1 MMRSYFWLRRFAVWS
16 FAMMVVAPLGGCG
29 YQFVGES
36 SLLPKEARTI
46 YVEPFVNR
54 SRDVGLDKELTTAL
68 RGEFYRRGQ
77 LKIVDSAEQ
86 ADVILSGV
94 IRCYSECPGARVL
107 SANSNDEVLQY
118 DSLLIMDVTL
128 RRREPNEILWRG
140 QGVRLNQ
147 VYAGS
152 RAAVVTTSSAF
163 QSTTTLNSRDVSQL
177 TDIQLTELDRRA
189 VRDRLMEQF
198 ARELHQRVTEMF

>member
-1 MMRSYFWLRRFAVWS
+1 MMRSYFWLSRFAVWL
-16 FAMMVVAPLGGCG
+16 FAMMTVAPLGGCG

-46 YVEPFVNR
+46 YIEPFVNR

-77 LKIVDSAEQ
+77 LKIVESAEQ
-86 ADVILSGV
+86 ADLILSGV
-94 IRCYSECPGARVL
+94 IRSL
-107 SANSNDEVLQY
+107 NSTTVSVNDKDEVLQY
-118 DSLLIMDVTL
+118 ESVLILDVTL

-152 RAAVVTTSSAF
+152 RAAEGASFSGFFSGTAKHAAVAAIWS
-163 QSTTTLNSRDVSQL
+163 NSL
-177 TDIQLTELDRRA
+177 
-189 VRDRLMEQF
+189 
-198 ARELHQRVTEMF
+198 

>member
-1 MMRSYFWLRRFAVWS
+1 MMRSYFWLSRFAVWL
-16 FAMMVVAPLGGCG
+16 FAMMTVAPLGGCG

-86 ADVILSGV
+86 ADLILSGV
-94 IRCYSECPGARVL
+94 IRSLDSTVASV
-107 SANSNDEVLQY
+107 NQDDEVLQY

-163 QSTTTLNSRDVSQL
+163 RTGTFNSTDVSQL
-177 TDIQLTELDRRA
+177 TDIQQTEVDRRA
-189 VRDRLMEQF
+189 TRDRLMEQF

>member
-1 MMRSYFWLRRFAVWS
+1 MMT
-16 FAMMVVAPLGGCG
+16 VAPLGGCG

-77 LKIVDSAEQ
+77 LKIVESAEQ
-86 ADVILSGV
+86 ADLILSGV
-94 IRCYSECPGARVL
+94 IRCYSDCPGASTVL
-107 SANSNDEVLQY
+107 SVNRDDEVLQY
-118 DSLLIMDVTL
+118 ESLLIMDVTL

-152 RAAVVTTSSAF
+152 RAAVVTTSSEF
-163 QSTTTLNSRDVSQL
+163 RTGTLNSTDVSRL
-177 TDIQLTELDRRA
+177 TDIQLTELERRA
-189 VRDRLMEQF
+189 VRDQLMEQF

>member
-1 MMRSYFWLRRFAVWS
+1 MMRSYFWLPRFAVWS
-16 FAMMVVAPLGGCG
+16 FAMIIVAPLGGCG

-68 RGEFYRRGQ
+68 RGEFYRRSQ
-77 LKIVDSAEQ
+77 LKIVESAEE
-86 ADVILSGV
+86 ADLILSGV
-94 IRCYSECPGARVL
+94 IRSL
-107 SANSNDEVLQY
+107 NSTTVSVNDKDEVLQY
-118 DSLLIMDVTL
+118 ESVLILDVTL

-152 RAAVVTTSSAF
+152 RAAVVTTSSEF
-163 QSTTTLNSRDVSQL
+163 LTGTLNASDVRQM
-177 TDIQLTELDRRA
+177 TDLQLTEFERRTA
-189 VRDRLMEQF
+189 GRDRLMEQF

>member
-1 MMRSYFWLRRFAVWS
+1 MMRSYFWLSRFAVWL
-16 FAMMVVAPLGGCG
+16 FAMMTVAPLGGCG

-77 LKIVDSAEQ
+77 LKIVESAEQ

-94 IRCYSECPGARVL
+94 IRSFADSTASVNRD
-107 SANSNDEVLQY
+107 DEVLQY
-118 DSLLIMDVTL
+118 ESLLIMDVTL

-163 QSTTTLNSRDVSQL
+163 RTGTFNSTDVSQL
-177 TDIQLTELDRRA
+177 TDIQQTEVDRRA
-189 VRDRLMEQF
+189 TRDRLMEQF

>member
-1 MMRSYFWLRRFAVWS
+1 MMRSYFWLSRFAVWL
-16 FAMMVVAPLGGCG
+16 FAMMTVAPLGGCG

-118 DSLLIMDVTL
+118 ESLLIMDVTL

-163 QSTTTLNSRDVSQL
+163 RTGTFNSTDVSQL
-177 TDIQLTELDRRA
+177 TDIQQTEVDRRA
-189 VRDRLMEQF
+189 TRDRLMEQF

>member
-1 MMRSYFWLRRFAVWS
+1 MMRSYFWLSRFAVWL
-16 FAMMVVAPLGGCG
+16 FAMMTVAPLGGCG

-77 LKIVDSAEQ
+77 LKIVESAEQ
-86 ADVILSGV
+86 ADLILSGV
-94 IRCYSECPGARVL
+94 IRSLDSTVASVNRD
-107 SANSNDEVLQY
+107 DEVLQY
-118 DSLLIMDVTL
+118 ESLLIMDVTL

-163 QSTTTLNSRDVSQL
+163 RTGTLNSTDVSQM

-189 VRDRLMEQF
+189 IRDRLMEQF

>member
-1 MMRSYFWLRRFAVWS
+1 MMRSYFWLSRFAVWL
-16 FAMMVVAPLGGCG
+16 FAMMTVAPLGGCG

-68 RGEFYRRGQ
+68 RGEFYRRSQ
-77 LKIVDSAEQ
+77 LKIVESAEE
-86 ADVILSGV
+86 ADLILSGV
-94 IRCYSECPGARVL
+94 IRSL
-107 SANSNDEVLQY
+107 NSTTVSVNDKDEVLQY
-118 DSLLIMDVTL
+118 ESVLILDVTL

-152 RAAVVTTSSAF
+152 RAAVVTTSSEF
-163 QSTTTLNSRDVSQL
+163 LTGTLNASDVRQM
-177 TDIQLTELDRRA
+177 TDIQLTEFERRTA
-189 VRDRLMEQF
+189 GRDRLMEQF